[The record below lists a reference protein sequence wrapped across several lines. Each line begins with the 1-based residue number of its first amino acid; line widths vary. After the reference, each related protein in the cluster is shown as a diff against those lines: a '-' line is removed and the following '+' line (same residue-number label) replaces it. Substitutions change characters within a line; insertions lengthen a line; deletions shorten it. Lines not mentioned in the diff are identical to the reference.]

1 MRRLLALTLL
11 AVVPARPAAAQD
23 STQVWG
29 NFTLTSPVADGV
41 TAQGDLTLRSE
52 DGWDGVRQS
61 LVRANVLVEVAD
73 GLKLGGGY
81 SHFFNT
87 PDGRRHTN
95 DAVPF
100 AQANYAVGRIGPGA
114 LSSRTRLE
122 FRMRSADPDTSY
134 RLRQQVAYAVPLG
147 DGLPTVTVAEEAFF
161 ELADTAGGIR
171 SGYVQSFASAAVGF
185 TLGRVTVSPGYLA
198 FIRNVPGPNPVAHVL
213 NMTVAA
219 HF

>member
-1 MRRLLALTLL
+1 MRRALPLLAFL
-11 AVVPARPAAAQD
+11 PATPAAAQD
-23 STQVWG
+23 STQVWA
-29 NFTLTSPVADGV
+29 NFIALAPVADKV
-41 TAQGDLTLRSE
+41 TAEGDLTLRSQ
-52 DGWDGVRQS
+52 DGWDGLRQS
-61 LVRANVLVEVAD
+61 LVRATVLVEVAD
-73 GLKLGGGY
+73 GLRVGGGY

-87 PDGRRHTN
+87 PETGRDTN

-100 AQANYAVGRIGPGA
+100 VQANYAVGRIGPGT

-122 FRMRSADPDTSY
+122 FRMRSADPNTSY

-147 DGLPTVTVAEEAFF
+147 EGLPTLSLSEEAFF

-171 SGYVQSFASAAVGF
+171 SGYAQSFAAASLGF
-185 TLGRVTVSPGYLA
+185 DLGKVTLSPGYLA

-213 NMTVAA
+213 NLTAAA